1 MSFYRGEPEFNPFDG
16 PAQPDED
23 RFRCP
28 HCQAWMVDGDPSNV
42 RLSPSEVICEDCA
55 AQHPAIV
62 GDVDAA
68 LKADERQDDFNERRR

>member
-1 MSFYRGEPEFNPFDG
+1 MSFYRGEPEFNPDNET
-16 PAQPDED
+16 PDPED
-23 RFRCP
+23 RFQCA
-28 HCQAWMVDGDPSNV
+28 CGAWMVDGDPSNV